1 MVVFVGPGI
10 VLRVVFP
17 VAGELDCH
25 LQPVG
30 KEMFVCE
37 EEEQWDEEED
47 EGVGQARPGTT
58 KRKQYYIKKV
68 GSSATEGGRL

>member
-1 MVVFVGPGI
+1 MSVYSCIVV
-10 VLRVVFP
+10 
-17 VAGELDCH
+17 GELDAQ

-37 EEEQWDEEED
+37 EEEEEWEEGED
-47 EGVGQARPGTT
+47 EPPGQARPGTT

-68 GSSATEGGRL
+68 HFCFCMFHFNLF

>member
-1 MVVFVGPGI
+1 MGI
-10 VLRVVFP
+10 YRCHTCLWT
-17 VAGELDCH
+17 GELDCN

-37 EEEQWDEEED
+37 EEEETEEE
-47 EGVGQARPGTT
+47 EEESLGQARPGTT

-68 GSSATEGGRL
+68 RSFKTLML